1 MQISGIA
8 LLVLQSDGKGILEV
22 AGRPMFAL
30 NPVAATIWENLAA
43 GLTIHEITGQ
53 VVARFHVPQ
62 QRAADDVENFI
73 ELLKQQF
80 LVVDDAQPTTS

>member
-1 MQISGIA
+1 MQVSGIA
-8 LLVLQSDGKGILEV
+8 LLVLQSDGKAMLEV

-53 VVARFHVPQ
+53 VVARFNVPKE
-62 QRAADDVENFI
+62 RAADDVGNFI

-80 LVVDDAQPTTS
+80 LVVDDAQSTTS